1 MVRSIG
7 PPHTPFRLAVRR
19 SPIHRLGVFA
29 RETIP
34 AGRKVIE
41 FAGERIGFREARRRW
56 NPRLNYLFALDDK
69 VVIDGS
75 VGGSGA
81 ELINH
86 CCSPNL
92 HTRCLRGH
100 LLYFSSR
107 VINKGEELTVDYRYE
122 GGGQQTYP
130 CSCGVPSCRGTM
142 ILDRRDVRGNR
153 APRRSGA

>member
-1 MVRSIG
+1 MLRSIG

-41 FAGERIGFREARRRW
+41 FAGERIGFQEARRRW
-56 NPRLNYLFALDDK
+56 NPRLNYLFAFDDK

-86 CCSPNL
+86 CCLANL

-100 LLYFSSR
+100 LLWA
-107 VINKGEELTVDYRYE
+107 
-122 GGGQQTYP
+122 
-130 CSCGVPSCRGTM
+130 PSTQKLGRKNS
-142 ILDRRDVRGNR
+142 RRDKAPPRSKPSVRRRRPRLPSVR
-153 APRRSGA
+153 AKAS